1 MAAVRDGRRTLI
13 VAGRTGARFRLLG
26 AILVLTFLHF
36 ALAPLFQSWFAGPN
50 LLLCALLISA
60 RQLRPG
66 AAAGVG
72 FILGLLED
80 AMAVSHFGLATL
92 LLVLVAYLG
101 SLTRDT
107 FVGEEPLFIGTYL
120 FVGTWVYETAI
131 YLILGASG
139 DPLSYIFVRAPLDGL
154 ATGVVGY
161 LTLPYLKAR

>member
-1 MAAVRDGRRTLI
+1 M
-13 VAGRTGARFRLLG
+13 AGRTGPRFGLLG
-26 AILVLTFLHF
+26 AVLVLTFLHF
-36 ALAPLFQSWFAGPN
+36 ALAPVFQSWFASPN

-66 AAAGVG
+66 VAAAVG

-80 AMAVSHFGLATL
+80 AMAVSHFGLGTL

-120 FVGTWVYETAI
+120 FVGTWVYEVAI
-131 YLILGASG
+131 YLIVGASG

-154 ATGVVGY
+154 ATGVIGY
-161 LTLPYLKAR
+161 LTTPFVRAR

>member
-1 MAAVRDGRRTLI
+1 
-13 VAGRTGARFRLLG
+13 VAGRTGARFGPLG
-26 AILVLTFLHF
+26 AVLVLTFLHF
-36 ALAPLFQSWFAGPN
+36 ALAPLFQSWFASPN

-80 AMAVSHFGLATL
+80 AMAVSYFGLATL

-154 ATGVVGY
+154 ATGVIGY

>member
-1 MAAVRDGRRTLI
+1 M
-13 VAGRTGARFRLLG
+13 AGRTGARFGLLG
-26 AILVLTFLHF
+26 AVLVLTFLHF
-36 ALAPLFQSWFAGPN
+36 ALAPLFQSWFASPN

-154 ATGVVGY
+154 ATGVIGY

>member
-1 MAAVRDGRRTLI
+1 M
-13 VAGRTGARFRLLG
+13 AGRAGVRFGLLG
-26 AILVLTFLHF
+26 GVLVLTFLHF

-50 LLLCALLISA
+50 LLLCAILISA

-66 AAAGVG
+66 AAAAVG

-80 AMAVSHFGLATL
+80 AMAVSHFGLTTL

-101 SLTRDT
+101 SITRDT
-107 FVGEEPLFIGTYL
+107 FVGEEPLFMGTYL
-120 FVGTWVYETAI
+120 FAGTWIYEAAI
-131 YLILGASG
+131 YLIVGASG

-161 LTLPYLKAR
+161 LTLPFVRAR